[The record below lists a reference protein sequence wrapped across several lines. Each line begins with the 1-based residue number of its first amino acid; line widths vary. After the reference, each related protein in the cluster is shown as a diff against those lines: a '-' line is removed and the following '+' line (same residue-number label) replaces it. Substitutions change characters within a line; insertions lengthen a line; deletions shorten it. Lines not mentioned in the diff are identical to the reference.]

1 MFIVCTIN
9 DFRNEKMFC
18 SEDIFKKMDLSH
30 WKHDSSQILM
40 DTNLLKS
47 IITQAQND
55 IKEIYSEENLHFI
68 QPETNSPINTAFK
81 FNRPKRQAQII
92 SNTSLLLQLAS
103 SRIVENYIQR
113 YK

>member
-1 MFIVCTIN
+1 
-9 DFRNEKMFC
+9 MFC
-18 SEDIFKKMDLSH
+18 SDEIFKKVDLYH

-40 DTNLLKS
+40 DVEVLKS
-47 IITQAQND
+47 VLEQAQND
-55 IKEIYSEENLHFI
+55 IKEIYANEHTRFLE
-68 QPETNSPINTAFK
+68 PEFKSPVNTAFK

-113 YK
+113 YCF